1 MRVQSVMQI
10 LFICKLNN
18 VHQQHYNTYLYF
30 IYVDMVPDF
39 MIFLIINKITFIGA
53 QTIAMDTDDERKQ
66 RLKKEG
72 TLHPNPDRVK
82 TDLLAKSPFFDA
94 NDLIQMKYEMLRN
107 VTVDEQSV
115 AQAADTFGLSRVAYY
130 HALKQYQSHGLA
142 GLLPYRR
149 GPKHPHKFTPEV
161 MSFINEQL
169 LSIVGRPDWSLL
181 SKQIEDKF
189 GTKVHPRSVER
200 AVKQKKGSER

>member
-1 MRVQSVMQI
+1 MSLSI
-10 LFICKLNN
+10 DIAPN
-18 VHQQHYNTYLYF
+18 
-30 IYVDMVPDF
+30 F
-39 MIFLIINKITFIGA
+39 MLKMFIINITFIGA
-53 QTIAMDTDDERKQ
+53 QTIAMGTDDERKQ

-82 TDLLAKSPFFDA
+82 ADLLAKSPFFDA
-94 NDLIQMKYEMLRN
+94 NDLIQMKYEMLRS
-107 VTVDEQSV
+107 VTVDEQPV

-142 GLLPYRR
+142 GLLPYKR

-161 MSFINEQL
+161 MSFIDEQL
-169 LSIVGRPDWSLL
+169 IAIEGRPDWSLL
-181 SKQIEDKF
+181 SKRIEDKF

-200 AVKQKKGSER
+200 AVKQKKGAER